1 MMNHVHTHRPAATPS
16 IGIAR
21 IAGPIDFD
29 HARETRRMLL
39 ASLAVRENL
48 LVDMSG
54 VTAIDSAGVASL
66 IEIQMTARKNGKAFG
81 NWSKKLLNKKVNE
94 LRVVKCQ
101 AYKEWEWNFNLR
113 QHYKCEHTETHMSTT
128 CRITRG
134 ARPALSGDALY
145 FRALLTYQ
153 TR

>member
-1 MMNHVHTHRPAATPS
+1 MLSKLLDGNTRRHSQEWFIGFLPGNTMMNHVHTHRPAATPS

-66 IEIQMTARKNGKAFG
+66 IEIQMTARINGKAF
-81 NWSKKLLNKKVNE
+81 
-94 LRVVKCQ
+94 
-101 AYKEWEWNFNLR
+101 
-113 QHYKCEHTETHMSTT
+113 
-128 CRITRG
+128 
-134 ARPALSGDALY
+134 
-145 FRALLTYQ
+145 ALLVLFSVIGFPIDNNVRAVINFDLGLPFTIFYLD
-153 TR
+153 TPIGPLEIHG